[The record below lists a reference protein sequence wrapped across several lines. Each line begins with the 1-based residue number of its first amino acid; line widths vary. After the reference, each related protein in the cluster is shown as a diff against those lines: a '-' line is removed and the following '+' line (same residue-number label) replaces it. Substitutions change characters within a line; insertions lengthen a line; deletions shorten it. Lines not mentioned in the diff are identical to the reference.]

1 MVDAD
6 LPGFFHDADKVALRG
21 QRHTLALGRLRL
33 LSAIVAALGG
43 ALSWKA
49 GKIDL
54 WAIVSMLGF
63 LAALYAEVRLW
74 NLKPEDDWKSGR
86 AVAEAIKSL
95 AWRFA
100 VAGNPFPHD
109 LPKARRELAAQ
120 TAEVVRKYGQTLA
133 LDSTNPSGTSA
144 LAELRAK
151 PFEERRQAYIEH
163 RVRDQKNWYSARS
176 RSNKERAS
184 RWRGVLIVG
193 ELLAILLAG
202 GRAVGFWDI
211 DISGVMAAA
220 VAGGAAWLGVKQHET
235 LRLSYGAAATN
246 LALLEETLIETSE
259 EEWAAAVADTEDA
272 IGTEHSAWLASRP
285 SAT

>member
-1 MVDAD
+1 MIDAD
-6 LPGFFHDADKVALRG
+6 LPGFFHDAEEVARRG
-21 QRHTLALGRLRL
+21 QRHTLSLGRLRL
-33 LSAIVAALGG
+33 FSAAVAAIGG

-54 WAIVSMLGF
+54 FAIVSMLGF

-74 NLKPEDDWKSGR
+74 NLKPEEDWKSGR
-86 AVAEAIKSL
+86 AVAEAVKSL

-109 LPKARRELAAQ
+109 LPAARRELTAQ

-133 LDSTNPSGTSA
+133 LDSANPSATPA
-144 LAELRAK
+144 LAELRAR
-151 PFEERRQAYIEH
+151 PFEERRRQYIES
-163 RVRDQKNWYSARS
+163 RVRDQKIWYARKA
-176 RSNKERAS
+176 RSNKDRAS
-184 RWRGVLIVG
+184 LWRGLLIVG

-202 GRAVGFWDI
+202 GRAVGFWDV

-246 LALLEETLIETSE
+246 LALLEESLAETSE
-259 EEWAAAVADTEDA
+259 EEWAAAVADTEEA
-272 IGTEHSAWLASRP
+272 IGQEHSGWLASRP

>member
-6 LPGFFHDADKVALRG
+6 LPGFFHDAEKVAERG
-21 QRHTLALGRLRL
+21 QRQTLSLGRLRL
-33 LSAIVAALGG
+33 LSAIIAALGG

-54 WAIVSMLGF
+54 WAIVSMAGF

-74 NLKPEDDWKSGR
+74 NLKPEEDWKAGR
-86 AVAEAIKSL
+86 AVAEAVKSL

-100 VAGNPFPHD
+100 VAGNPFPHEIE
-109 LPKARRELAAQ
+109 KARRELGAQ

-133 LDSTNPSGTSA
+133 LDSANPSATPA
-144 LAELRAK
+144 LTELRDQ
-151 PFEERRQAYIEH
+151 PFEKRRRAYIEY
-163 RVRDQKNWYSARS
+163 RVREQKIWYAGRAR
-176 RSNKERAS
+176 RNKDRAS
-184 RWRGVLIVG
+184 QWRGVLIVG

-246 LALLEETLIETSE
+246 LALLEETLAETSE

>member
-1 MVDAD
+1 MIDAD
-6 LPGFFHDADKVALRG
+6 LPGFFHDAEKAAQRG
-21 QRHTLALGRLRL
+21 QRQTLSLGRLRL
-33 LSAIVAALGG
+33 LSAGVAALGG

-49 GKIDL
+49 GRIDL
-54 WAIVSMLGF
+54 WAIVSMAGF

-74 NLKPEDDWKSGR
+74 NLKPEEDWKSGR
-86 AVAEAIKSL
+86 AVAEAVKSL

-133 LDSTNPSGTSA
+133 LDSSNPSATPA
-144 LAELRAK
+144 LIELRDK
-151 PFEERRQAYIEH
+151 PFGERRREYIER
-163 RVRDQKNWYSARS
+163 RVRDQKTWYAGKARN
-176 RSNKERAS
+176 NKDRAS
-184 RWRGVLIVG
+184 LWRGLLIVG
-193 ELLAILLAG
+193 EMLAILLAG
-202 GRAVGFWDI
+202 GRAVGFWDV

-235 LRLSYGAAATN
+235 LRLSYSAAATN
-246 LALLEETLIETSE
+246 LALLEETLAETPE
-259 EEWAAAVADTEDA
+259 EEWAAAVADTEEA
-272 IGTEHSAWLASRP
+272 ISSEHAAWLASRP